1 MLKKASFM
9 GAFFCLLF
17 TQAYAVASFCPP
29 PASVAEFSVKYV
41 IDGDTLR
48 LQDDRRIRLLGID
61 TPELGGWGRA
71 TQPYAR
77 KAQQRLAELVKANG
91 NKVAVSVGEQ
101 NHDRYGRV
109 LAHLYGQH
117 GASLE
122 EQLIAEGLAYH
133 VVIAPNVALAH
144 CLAQAESKARGQ
156 GVGLWKN
163 ARFIPANQIKA
174 AGFTLLQGRI
184 QSVQRNKGGAW
195 LDLGHSVV
203 INIPSDALQYFSQ
216 FQPLESLVGRDV
228 QARGWISERKAQQ
241 KKYAKWR
248 LTVSYPSML
257 ELQ

>member
-1 MLKKASFM
+1 MLRKASFM
-9 GAFFCLLF
+9 GAFFWLLF
-17 TQAYAVASFCPP
+17 TQTYALASFCPP
-29 PASVAEFSVKYV
+29 PSNAAQYPVNYV

-48 LQDDRRIRLLGID
+48 LQDHRRIRLIGID
-61 TPELGGWGRA
+61 TPELGGWGRV

-91 NKVAVSVGEQ
+91 DTVVLSIGEQ
-101 NHDRYGRV
+101 SHDRYGRV
-109 LAHLYGQH
+109 LAHVYGQH

-122 EQLIAEGLAYH
+122 EQLISEGLAYH
-133 VVIAPNVALAH
+133 VVIAPNVALAQ
-144 CLAQAESKARGQ
+144 CLAQAESEARSQ

-163 ARFIPANQIKA
+163 ATFIPAQQVSK

-184 QSVQRNKGGAW
+184 QSVQRNSGGVW
-195 LDLGHSVV
+195 LELGHSVV
-203 INIPSDALQYFSQ
+203 INIPSDAVQYFSQ
-216 FQPLESLVGRDV
+216 TQPLESLVGSDV